1 MIYFVP
7 DIKGICMKK
16 ILKYLSSPY
25 PLFYQRWKVAL
36 ISCGIVFFILLLFQP
51 FGISAISHNK
61 LGILLGYMVVTG
73 LFLCIPVYLLPFLF
87 PDFYEDERWTV
98 GKHLLNNLFIFF
110 FIAVGLWL
118 YSDWIFGW
126 GLRWDIFCSF
136 LASTVVVGI
145 FPTAFFVMLNRN
157 RFLASHLQKAMEM
170 NQYLQKAESIPNCNR
185 MENGKEY
192 IVFSGGTKESFELIA
207 SDLLYVEAEGNYV
220 KIVYRKNE
228 KCTQKMLRATMKQVE
243 EVSRPFSY
251 IVKSHRAFLVNLC
264 AVSKVSGN
272 SQGYRLF
279 LYDCEDSIPVSRAY
293 SKEVKMLIEKMNNR

>member
-1 MIYFVP
+1 MYF
-7 DIKGICMKK
+7 GC
-16 ILKYLSSPY
+16 
-25 PLFYQRWKVAL
+25 
-36 ISCGIVFFILLLFQP
+36 
-51 FGISAISHNK
+51 
-61 LGILLGYMVVTG
+61 
-73 LFLCIPVYLLPFLF
+73 
-87 PDFYEDERWTV
+87 
-98 GKHLLNNLFIFF
+98 
-110 FIAVGLWL
+110 
-118 YSDWIFGW
+118 
-126 GLRWDIFCSF
+126 GLRWDIFCCLLGS
-136 LASTVVVGI
+136 SGVVGT
-145 FPTAFFVMLNRN
+145 FPSAFIVMLIRI
-157 RFLASHLQKAMEM
+157 RFLASHLQEAMEM

-272 SQGYRLF
+272 SRGYRLF

>member
-1 MIYFVP
+1 
-7 DIKGICMKK
+7 MKK

-25 PLFYQRWKVAL
+25 PLFCQRWKVAL

-61 LGILLGYMVVTG
+61 LGILLGYMAVTG
-73 LFLCIPVYLLPFLF
+73 LFPCIPVYLLPLLF

-136 LASTVVVGI
+136 LVSAVVVGI

-157 RFLASHLQKAMEM
+157 RFLASHLREAMEM
-170 NQYLQKAESIPNCNR
+170 NQYLQKAESIPNRNR
-185 MENGKEY
+185 LEDEKEY

-228 KCTQKMLRATMKQVE
+228 KCTHKMLRATMKQVE

-279 LYDCEDSIPVSRAY
+279 VYDCEDSIPVSRAY
-293 SKEVKMLIEKMNNR
+293 SKEVKMLIEKMNSR

>member
-1 MIYFVP
+1 
-7 DIKGICMKK
+7 MKK

-25 PLFYQRWKVAL
+25 PLFYQRWNVAL

-136 LASTVVVGI
+136 PASTVVVGI

-157 RFLASHLQKAMEM
+157 RFLASHLQEAMEM

>member
-1 MIYFVP
+1 
-7 DIKGICMKK
+7 MKK

-118 YSDWIFGW
+118 YSDWIF
-126 GLRWDIFCSF
+126 
-136 LASTVVVGI
+136 VGI
-145 FPTAFFVMLNRN
+145 ALGY
-157 RFLASHLQKAMEM
+157 FL
-170 NQYLQKAESIPNCNR
+170 
-185 MENGKEY
+185 
-192 IVFSGGTKESFELIA
+192 
-207 SDLLYVEAEGNYV
+207 
-220 KIVYRKNE
+220 
-228 KCTQKMLRATMKQVE
+228 
-243 EVSRPFSY
+243 
-251 IVKSHRAFLVNLC
+251 
-264 AVSKVSGN
+264 
-272 SQGYRLF
+272 
-279 LYDCEDSIPVSRAY
+279 
-293 SKEVKMLIEKMNNR
+293 

>member
-1 MIYFVP
+1 
-7 DIKGICMKK
+7 MKK

-25 PLFYQRWKVAL
+25 PLFCQRWKVAL

-61 LGILLGYMVVTG
+61 LGILLGYMAVTG
-73 LFLCIPVYLLPFLF
+73 LFLCIPVYLLPLLF
-87 PDFYEDERWTV
+87 PDFYEDERWTL

-136 LASTVVVGI
+136 LVSAVVVGI

-157 RFLASHLQKAMEM
+157 RFLASHLREAMEM
-170 NQYLQKAESIPNCNR
+170 NQYLQKAESIPNRNR
-185 MENGKEY
+185 LEDEKEY

-228 KCTQKMLRATMKQVE
+228 KCTHKMLRATMKQVE

-293 SKEVKMLIEKMNNR
+293 SKEVKMLIEKMNSR

>member
-1 MIYFVP
+1 
-7 DIKGICMKK
+7 MKK

-36 ISCGIVFFILLLFQP
+36 ISCGIVFFILLLFQQ
-51 FGISAISHNK
+51 FGISAFSHNK

-87 PDFYEDERWTV
+87 PDFYEDELWTV

-157 RFLASHLQKAMEM
+157 RFLASHLQEAMEM

-192 IVFSGGTKESFELIA
+192 IVFSGGTKELFELIA

>member
-1 MIYFVP
+1 
-7 DIKGICMKK
+7 MKK

-25 PLFYQRWKVAL
+25 PLFCQRWKVAL

-61 LGILLGYMVVTG
+61 LGILLGYMAVTG
-73 LFLCIPVYLLPFLF
+73 LFLCIPVYLLPLLF

-136 LASTVVVGI
+136 LVSAVVVGI

-157 RFLASHLQKAMEM
+157 RFLASHLREAMEM
-170 NQYLQKAESIPNCNR
+170 NQYLQKAESIPNRNR
-185 MENGKEY
+185 LEDEKEY

-228 KCTQKMLRATMKQVE
+228 KCTHKMLRATMKQVE

-293 SKEVKMLIEKMNNR
+293 SKEVKMLIEKMNSR

>member
-1 MIYFVP
+1 
-7 DIKGICMKK
+7 MKK

-136 LASTVVVGI
+136 LAS
-145 FPTAFFVMLNRN
+145 
-157 RFLASHLQKAMEM
+157 HLQEAMEM

>member
-1 MIYFVP
+1 
-7 DIKGICMKK
+7 MKK

-25 PLFYQRWKVAL
+25 PLFCQRWKVAL

-61 LGILLGYMVVTG
+61 LGILLGYMAVTG
-73 LFLCIPVYLLPFLF
+73 LFLCIPVYLLPLLF

-136 LASTVVVGI
+136 LVSAVVVGI

-157 RFLASHLQKAMEM
+157 RFLASHLREAMEM
-170 NQYLQKAESIPNCNR
+170 NQYLQKAESIPNRNR
-185 MENGKEY
+185 LEDEKEY

-228 KCTQKMLRATMKQVE
+228 KCTHKMLRATMKQVE

-279 LYDCEDSIPVSRAY
+279 VYDCEDSIPVSRAY
-293 SKEVKMLIEKMNNR
+293 SKEVKMLIEKMNSR